1 MLVGNRETKTGSEL
15 SGKRVDDVDDDCLLP
30 CLLKQIM
37 LESKSGEEKDEENC
51 REKERES
58 QGESQRVFTGHFL
71 LATLLEAH
79 STKSSKVDC
88 LLTKHNLASVSKLY
102 LRSEDIIDFDFNIR
116 F

>member
-15 SGKRVDDVDDDCLLP
+15 SGKRVDDVDDDCLCCP
-30 CLLKQIM
+30 VCGKQIM
-37 LESKSGEEKDEENC
+37 LESKSGGGEEKDGESC

-79 STKSSKVDC
+79 STKWIV
-88 LLTKHNLASVSKLY
+88 
-102 LRSEDIIDFDFNIR
+102 F
-116 F
+116 

>member
-1 MLVGNRETKTGSEL
+1 MEKVVEKRR
-15 SGKRVDDVDDDCLLP
+15 GKCG
-30 CLLKQIM
+30 K
-37 LESKSGEEKDEENC
+37 EKV
-51 REKERES
+51 KERE
-58 QGESQRVFTGHFL
+58 RVFTGHFL

-102 LRSEDIIDFDFNIR
+102 PRSEDIINFDFDFNIR